1 MASQLESSG
10 YTVDDGFLTIEECGQ
25 LLELIAR
32 FRDVYDLPEIHRPMK
47 HRSLRYFV
55 IDGEQ
60 IRSNLSSIWGL
71 RHRTNEFVNQ
81 LTSTRFVPLAN
92 TRVGV
97 NVNIMQPGRSEYRW
111 HYDRNK
117 ITAIL
122 YLNEVEGGE
131 TELYPNYRILL
142 NNGKHMRVQRILD
155 KMLQPKI
162 IRGMLR
168 EKIVIQPRPG
178 RLVIMRAN
186 RCKHSVRAVTGER
199 ERINIIFA
207 YDVPDAQFPMEDG
220 LDSYLYARGEETSA
234 DPNYR

>member
-1 MASQLESSG
+1 MGSQLETSG
-10 YTVDDGFLTIEECGQ
+10 YTVNDGFLTIEECGQ
-25 LLELIAR
+25 LLELIAG
-32 FRDVYDLPEIHRPMK
+32 FRDRHDLQEIHRPTK

-60 IRSNLSSIWGL
+60 IRSSLSTIWGL
-71 RHRTNEFVNQ
+71 RRRTNELVNQ
-81 LTSTRFVPLAN
+81 LSSTQYVPLAN
-92 TRVGV
+92 ARVGV
-97 NVNIMQPGRSEYRW
+97 NVNIMPPGHSEYRW

-117 ITAIL
+117 VTAIL

-142 NNGKHMRVQRILD
+142 KNGRHMRMQRILD
-155 KMLQPKI
+155 RMLQPKI
-162 IRGMLR
+162 IRNMMR
-168 EKIVIQPRPG
+168 DKIVIHPRPG

-186 RCKHSVRAVTGER
+186 RCRHSVRAITGER

-220 LDSYLYARGEETSA
+220 LDNYLYTRGEQKSV